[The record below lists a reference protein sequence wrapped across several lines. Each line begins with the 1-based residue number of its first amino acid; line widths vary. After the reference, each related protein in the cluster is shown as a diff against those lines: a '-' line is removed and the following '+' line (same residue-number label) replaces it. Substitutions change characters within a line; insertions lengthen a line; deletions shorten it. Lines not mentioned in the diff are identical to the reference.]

1 MPMQVL
7 YKRPM
12 NQKTQQE
19 YDQQTTSKETGPPT
33 NWRTKSKNSSTWP
46 KDGLW
51 VYFCFLGGTG
61 ITNTWM
67 NNPWK
72 NNILGAINFIQLTK
86 LETCKKI
93 CVIAQNRR
101 DEMIFYENFLNNNY
115 IDTQNLQL
123 YSDKKTFQEKIILPK
138 FISAALKWEG
148 GVTTLSEGK
157 PCLKPQSLT
166 LL

>member
-1 MPMQVL
+1 MTKRRVVGIFL
-7 YKRPM
+7 FFGGHRHYKHM
-12 NQKTQQE
+12 DEQ
-19 YDQQTTSKETGPPT
+19 S
-33 NWRTKSKNSSTWP
+33 
-46 KDGLW
+46 L
-51 VYFCFLGGTG
+51 
-61 ITNTWM
+61 
-67 NNPWK
+67 K

-148 GVTTLSEGK
+148 G
-157 PCLKPQSLT
+157 
-166 LL
+166 